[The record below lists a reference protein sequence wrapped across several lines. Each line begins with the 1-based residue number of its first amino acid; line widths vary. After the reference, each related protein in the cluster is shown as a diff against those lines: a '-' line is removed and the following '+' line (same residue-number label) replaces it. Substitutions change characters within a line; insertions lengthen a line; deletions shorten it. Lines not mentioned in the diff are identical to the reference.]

1 MAVFL
6 PLLVIGGAPVC
17 YATYKV
23 FETVDK
29 ETTRFLASNEK
40 EQGTDCAA
48 MNLTKE

>member
-23 FETVDK
+23 FDTVDK
-29 ETTRFLASNEK
+29 ETTRLIAP
-40 EQGTDCAA
+40 QGTDQCK
-48 MNLTKE
+48 TFD

>member
-23 FETVDK
+23 FDTVDK
-29 ETTRFLASNEK
+29 ETTRLIAP
-40 EQGTDCAA
+40 QGTESGK
-48 MNLTKE
+48 NN